1 MIVFTDY
8 KMKVCPVDIMKSLL
22 ALILL
27 IIVPLHPS
35 SAQKL
40 DDLKPKTPITTQ
52 AEDSEQ
58 LNWAVS
64 FGTTQLFENWFGESN
79 LNLPVSSATLMLARH
94 IHKRI
99 KTWVIFNL
107 PLVPSQRIN
116 QQGQASFSPNPP
128 VVLLGASVVFMDL
141 KLKREKRLEGEFGI
155 YGGKVLENQG
165 LYFPLAAGRL
175 ALVKKDDVAIYLG
188 LSASIRVDTL
198 GLIYGVE
205 HRF

>member
-1 MIVFTDY
+1 
-8 KMKVCPVDIMKSLL
+8 
-22 ALILL
+22 
-27 IIVPLHPS
+27 
-35 SAQKL
+35 
-40 DDLKPKTPITTQ
+40 
-52 AEDSEQ
+52 
-58 LNWAVS
+58 
-64 FGTTQLFENWFGESN
+64 
-79 LNLPVSSATLMLARH
+79 MLARH

-116 QQGQASFSPNPP
+116 KQGQASFSPNPP
-128 VVLLGASVVFMDL
+128 VVLLGASVVFMDI
-141 KLKREKRLEGEFGI
+141 KLKREKRLQGEFGI
-155 YGGKVLENQG
+155 YGGKVLEEQG
-165 LYFPLAAGRL
+165 LYFPLAASRL